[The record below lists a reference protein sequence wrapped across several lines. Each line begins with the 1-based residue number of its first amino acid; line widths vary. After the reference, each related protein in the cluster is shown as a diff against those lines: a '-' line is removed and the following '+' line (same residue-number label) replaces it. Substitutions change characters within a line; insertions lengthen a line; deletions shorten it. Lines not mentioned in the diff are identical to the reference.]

1 MPLYDQVELLCQAIN
16 TQAQEEVDKIGT
28 QARSEAD
35 RRVSEAEARRQEV
48 LARTR
53 AEVEAQARLSAR
65 SRIDRAELESKRQ
78 ISQTKETFLA
88 EIFAQAQTRLQAWR
102 DTPAY
107 GAWLRDRL
115 AAALGQLEGEQFRVT
130 ANPEEVAR
138 LTPDLLDA
146 VSGERACRLEVAAD
160 PDIPPGGF
168 VVAQSDGRV
177 RIDQTFQGRLER
189 RREALRA
196 EIAGKLWG
204 S

>member
-16 TQAQEEVDKIGT
+16 TQAQEEAEKIST
-28 QARSEAD
+28 QAQAEAD
-35 RRVSEAEARRQEV
+35 RRQSDAEGRRQEV
-48 LARTR
+48 LAKTR
-53 AEVEAQARLSAR
+53 AEVEAQAKLAAR

-78 ISQTKETFLA
+78 ISQTKETCLA
-88 EIFAQAQTRLQAWR
+88 EIFTQAQTRLQAWR

-107 GAWLRDRL
+107 GDWLRAGL
-115 AAALGQLEGEQFRVT
+115 TAALGQLEGEQFRIT
-130 ANPEEVAR
+130 ANPEEAR
-138 LTPDLLDA
+138 WLTPDLLGK
-146 VSGERACRLEVAAD
+146 VSRERACRLELVAD
-160 PDIPPGGF
+160 PELTPGGF

-177 RIDQTFQGRLER
+177 RVDQTFQGLIDR